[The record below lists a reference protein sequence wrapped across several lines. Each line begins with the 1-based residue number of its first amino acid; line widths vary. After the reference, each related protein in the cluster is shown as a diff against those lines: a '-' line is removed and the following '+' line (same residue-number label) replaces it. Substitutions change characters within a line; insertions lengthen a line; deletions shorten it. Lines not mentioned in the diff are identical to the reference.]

1 MVQVEND
8 IFLNYVDST
17 LKYYSKAG
25 LAHKWVTHFLT
36 WEPLLYCT
44 LRCFLKMLFYFQYFA
59 IYEKVNI

>member
-36 WEPLLYCT
+36 
-44 LRCFLKMLFYFQYFA
+44 
-59 IYEKVNI
+59 